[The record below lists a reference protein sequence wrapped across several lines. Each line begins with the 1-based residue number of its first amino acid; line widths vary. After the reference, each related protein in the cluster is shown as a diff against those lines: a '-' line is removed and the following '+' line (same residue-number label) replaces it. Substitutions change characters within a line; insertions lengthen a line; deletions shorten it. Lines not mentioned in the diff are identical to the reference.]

1 MMRGSLH
8 MDSEVSALL
17 SDQMN
22 DLGVCGAPDKD
33 QKYRMIE
40 SVIKSAF
47 HPQSDIKSLLL

>member
-1 MMRGSLH
+1 MVRGSLH